1 MSIPL
6 PRSPDGLTAEWVTQ
20 ALQQNYPGVEVTS
33 LRQGTVIGGTGTKIQ
48 LLLEYNDIGQAA
60 GLPPALYAKGGF
72 EWHAVAFATSY
83 IAEAI
88 FYADWAPGMAANIP
102 SCYFAGYDEGQG
114 IVLIEDLGLRHV
126 RFGGGQEE
134 PLDATTVSQTLR
146 LLASIHAATWN
157 QPRLAKLRTLG
168 QRVGTNFID
177 HFLAPDYYAQCLA
190 APKGS
195 HIPKTF
201 HDPARM
207 LAGLRANWAQAESG
221 PQSFCHGDAHMG
233 NLFFEADGTPGLL
246 DFQAYVGSGPLHDVC
261 YHVVGSLAPDDRR
274 AHERE
279 LLRLYLAELKA
290 LGVTDMWEAD
300 DAWMR
305 FRKHTMHGLLWFATP
320 DEMQPA
326 AIVEAHSERFGQA
339 AQDFD
344 LAKLL
349 DA

>member
-1 MSIPL
+1 MSAPL
-6 PRSPDGLTAEWVTQ
+6 PRAPDELSAAWVTE
-20 ALQQNYPGVEVTS
+20 ALRHRYPGTVVTS
-33 LRQGTVIGGTGTKIQ
+33 LRHGHFIGGTGTKIQ
-48 LLLEYNDIGQAA
+48 LHLEYNAAGQSA
-60 GLPPALYAKGGF
+60 GLPPSLYAKGGF
-72 EWHAVAFATSY
+72 EWHEVAFAASY

-88 FYADWAPGMAANIP
+88 FYADWAPGMAVNIP
-102 SCYFAGYDEGQG
+102 TCYFAGRDEGQG
-114 IVLIEDLGLRHV
+114 VVLIEDLGLRQV
-126 RFGGGQEE
+126 GFGSGQAE
-134 PLDATTVSQTLR
+134 PLDPATVAQVLR
-146 LLASIHAATWN
+146 LLAAMHAATWN
-157 QPRLAKLRTLG
+157 RPRLAKLRTLG

-195 HIPKTF
+195 HIPRTF
-201 HDPARM
+201 HDPVRM
-207 LAGLRANWAQAESG
+207 LAGLRANWAQAETG

-233 NLFFEADGTPGLL
+233 NLFFEPDGTPGLL
-246 DFQAYVGSGPLHDVC
+246 DFQAYVGSSPLHDVC
-261 YHVVGSLAPDDRR
+261 YHVVGSLAPDERR

-279 LLRLYLAELKA
+279 LLRLYLAELRT
-290 LGVTDMWEAD
+290 LGVTDLWVED

-326 AIVEAHSERFGQA
+326 AVVEAHSERFGQA